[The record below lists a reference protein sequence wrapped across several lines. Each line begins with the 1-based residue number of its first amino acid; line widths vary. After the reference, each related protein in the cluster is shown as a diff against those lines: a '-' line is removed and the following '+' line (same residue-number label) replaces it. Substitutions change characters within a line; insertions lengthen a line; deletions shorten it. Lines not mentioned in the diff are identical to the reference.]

1 MPGELTRKGQAMTDA
16 TERLTEILRAEA
28 RVADGKQEQDGELLR
43 RLSDTTAN
51 MTPAERTWVQEASE
65 QELRGLS
72 RRSVLAARPTRRAQA
87 MGEGSGVRV
96 EGRHYP

>member
-1 MPGELTRKGQAMTDA
+1 MTDA

-43 RLSDTTAN
+43 HLSDTTAN

-65 QELRGLS
+65 EELRGFANGLRLGCPPDEKS
-72 RRSVLAARPTRRAQA
+72 TGDA
-87 MGEGSGVRV
+87 
-96 EGRHYP
+96 